1 MSTIQKE
8 LEWFL
13 LTEHPHNLPWK
24 QQPIFSFTF
33 NERSVCLAQFEG
45 KIFAFQSRCPHAGAA
60 LKDGY
65 IDAKGNIVCP
75 LHHYKFCLSNGRN
88 CTGQG
93 YDMRTYPLEM
103 RPDGLYI
110 GLRK

>member
-1 MSTIQKE
+1 MSTIRSE

-13 LTEHPHNLPWK
+13 LTEDPHNLPWE
-24 QQPIFSFTF
+24 QQHILSFTI
-33 NERSVCLAQFEG
+33 NELSVCLAQFEG
-45 KIFAFQSRCPHAGAA
+45 KIFAFQSLCPHAGAP

-75 LHHYKFCLSNGRN
+75 LHLYKFCLSNGRN
-88 CTGQG
+88 CTGEG
-93 YDMRTYPLEM
+93 YDMRAYPLEM